1 MADSSPKASPLHE
14 PEPISDDNQVFSYV
28 VGSQSGPTEQQPS
41 PYSPLAAG

>member
-1 MADSSPKASPLHE
+1 MADSSSKTSPLHE
-14 PEPISDDNQVFSYV
+14 PETTSDDNQVFSYV